1 MKPPSLCRPAPL
13 PLRAEAAQTRLG
25 SILAAAALVCGLG
38 LAQAAPVSAPTETQ
52 TDTPT
57 NAETAR
63 VGVST
68 GGKVLDKAVQGGVS
82 TGNRNLD
89 LLLELQRRE
98 LAQGNKPAYN
108 RADAAD
114 AANATQPGKKPA
126 QTQLG
131 NRDQLPSLS
140 QNPLLGTE
148 VTGSQQRGELLQAK
162 RDWLDDGTSPS
173 ESAVNSRRKLQAEAV
188 ARDVNAKSADGDAIR
203 LMPLTVIQFL
213 RDNRFEL
220 LLGVM
225 LLVLLGVG
233 LKAYSRRI

>member
-1 MKPPSLCRPAPL
+1 MKPPSLCRLAPL

-63 VGVST
+63 VGVGT

-108 RADAAD
+108 RAD

-203 LMPLTVIQFL
+203 LMPLTVLQFL

-220 LLGVM
+220 LVGVV

-233 LKAYSRRI
+233 LKAYSRRV